1 MEPKKKIVVC
11 TGAGISAESGIQT
24 FRDAGGLWEGHD
36 VQEVASPM
44 GWAKNQELVLDF
56 YNQRRKNVREVEPN
70 AAHYALAELEKKYEV
85 MVITQNIDDLHE
97 RGGSSRILHLHGQ
110 IRQARS
116 TADPKLI
123 YDLGDKD
130 IYPGDLCEK
139 GSQLRPH
146 IVWFGEDV
154 PEFRTAA
161 ALCSIADIF
170 IIIGTSMVVYPANT
184 LYQYTPEGCEIIL
197 VDPNKPEIAAG
208 EAMRFILEPATTDIP
223 KLVEELLA
231 R

>member
-1 MEPKKKIVVC
+1 MGKKKIVIC
-11 TGAGISAESGIQT
+11 SGAGISAESGIQT

-36 VQEVASPM
+36 VKAVASPE
-44 GWAKNQELVLDF
+44 GWEKDPAMVLEF

-70 AAHYALAELEKKYEV
+70 IAHFALAELEQQYDV
-85 MVITQNIDDLHE
+85 MIITQNIDDLHE
-97 RGGSSRILHLHGQ
+97 RGGSNRILHLHGQ

-116 TADPKLI
+116 SADENLI

-130 IYPGDLCEK
+130 IQPGDLCEK

-154 PEFRTAA
+154 PEFSTAV
-161 ALCSIADIF
+161 ALCTLADIL
-170 IIIGTSMVVYPANT
+170 IIVGTSMVVYPANT
-184 LYQYTPEGCEIIL
+184 LYQYTPPECEIIL
-197 VDPNKPEIAAG
+197 VDPNRPAIENSRGI
-208 EAMRFILEPATTDIP
+208 RFILEKATTGIP